1 MRTKMVHLMMMMVII
16 IIIIIIII
24 YKGQIV
30 KKPTALYKEHDGS
43 EGAG

>member
-1 MRTKMVHLMMMMVII
+1 MRTKMVHLMMMVV

-30 KKPTALYKEHDGS
+30 KKPSALYKEHAGS
-43 EGAG
+43 GGAG